1 MYASSMHSLL
11 LINPNTSVAVTSLA
25 AGHVSEITGS
35 GVRLVEATGRFGC
48 AYISSERCFAVAALA
63 ALDCYAQQGAGCDAV
78 LLACFGDPGLL
89 ALREVSPVPVIGL
102 AESCMLGSASRAG
115 RFSIVTGGAAWK
127 PMLERLAGALG
138 VSKALASVRTVD
150 VTGGQIAADPDA
162 ALDRLLSC
170 CRAAVAEDGA
180 REVILGGAGLAGLAA
195 RIQPHCPVP
204 LLDSVEVGARAARDA
219 LDQAARDPLEVRQS
233 STFTGAA
240 EAAVATVG
248 LDPAL
253 ARLISGGAKTPGRN

>member
-1 MYASSMHSLL
+1 MPTLL
-11 LINPNTSVAVTSLA
+11 LINPNTSVAVTALA
-25 AGHVSEITGS
+25 AGHVSRITGS
-35 GVRLVEATGRFGC
+35 GVRLVESTGRFGC
-48 AYISSERCFAVAALA
+48 AYISSERCFAVAAHA

-127 PMLERLAGALG
+127 PMLERLAGSLG
-138 VSKALASVRTVD
+138 VAQALASVRTVD
-150 VTGGQIAADPDA
+150 ITGGQIAADPEA
-162 ALDRLLSC
+162 ALDRLVAC
-170 CRAAVAEDGA
+170 CRAAIEEDGA

-195 RIQPHCPVP
+195 RIQPHCKVPVF
-204 LLDSVEVGARAARDA
+204 DSVEVGARAALEKLGQAICDPREARPSPA
-219 LDQAARDPLEVRQS
+219 L
-233 STFTGAA
+233 TGAA
-240 EAAVATVG
+240 EAVVATTG

-253 ARLISGGAKTPGRN
+253 ARLMSEGLKTRGRN